1 MAEIKV
7 TNLKYRYPHTDR
19 LALDGINCEIHAG
32 EFIGIIGRNGSG
44 KSTFCQALTGL
55 VPNFYRGAYGGKV
68 FVDDIEVRHVEV
80 DDLCRKVGIVFQNP
94 FNQVTGSKLTVYEEI
109 AFGLENFG
117 IPRDEM
123 IRRIDRSLEELDIV
137 RFKDR
142 APFDLSG
149 GQMQRMA
156 IASIIAM
163 EPEVIILDEP
173 TSQLDPQGSEEVFR
187 AVQRLSRQGITII
200 MAEHKMEKIAAY
212 SDRVMLLDDGK
223 LVDFDAPGAIFSRND
238 LKEHGVIGAFLYKD
252 MPGTWNKDKREGP
265 ISGYPGRGRRASY
278 IRTGGDGM
286 NQIDIKGLHFS
297 YTEKEEILKGI
308 NLVIDERPTA
318 IIGQNGAGKTT
329 FVKLLKGLLRPT
341 QGNIL
346 FNGQDLSGFTAAQLA
361 KDIGLVFQNP
371 NDQIFKNTVMD
382 EVMFGPLQIGMDRQ
396 AAEASAQK
404 ALAMVGLEGTE
415 KVNPYDLGLSDRK
428 MVSIAAIIAMDTDAV
443 IFDEPTI
450 AQDYMGKE
458 RIKAI
463 MKALNRE
470 HKIVISILHDMDFVA
485 ETFERA
491 IVFAKGNVLLDGDTR
506 AVFGQKN
513 MLEQAYLEQP
523 GAARLCHELGYSEVF
538 LSPEEFINF
547 KKGKEL
553 ASPVV

>member
-7 TNLKYRYPHTDR
+7 TNLKYRYPHTDC

-238 LKEHGVIGAFLYKD
+238 LKEHGVIA
-252 MPGTWNKDKREGP
+252 P
-265 ISGYPGRGRRASY
+265 
-278 IRTGGDGM
+278 
-286 NQIDIKGLHFS
+286 S
-297 YTEKEEILKGI
+297 YTRICRELGIKTKEK
-308 NLVIDERPTA
+308 
-318 IIGQNGAGKTT
+318 GQYPVT
-329 FVKLLKGLLRPT
+329 L
-341 QGNIL
+341 
-346 FNGQDLSGFTAAQLA
+346 
-361 KDIGLVFQNP
+361 
-371 NDQIFKNTVMD
+371 
-382 EVMFGPLQIGMDRQ
+382 E
-396 AAEASAQK
+396 EASALLTYGQ
-404 ALAMVGLEGTE
+404 EGT
-415 KVNPYDLGLSDRK
+415 V
-428 MVSIAAIIAMDTDAV
+428 
-443 IFDEPTI
+443 
-450 AQDYMGKE
+450 
-458 RIKAI
+458 
-463 MKALNRE
+463 
-470 HKIVISILHDMDFVA
+470 
-485 ETFERA
+485 
-491 IVFAKGNVLLDGDTR
+491 
-506 AVFGQKN
+506 
-513 MLEQAYLEQP
+513 
-523 GAARLCHELGYSEVF
+523 
-538 LSPEEFINF
+538 
-547 KKGKEL
+547 
-553 ASPVV
+553 